1 MSAYRDRDA
10 FASLVNALS
19 ASSEFAEVVFPSP
32 LDSSPIGA
40 DRSPLAVVVPTQWL
54 EQPDSS
60 SSLML
65 RRVSFTLTLVVR
77 SEDPRERFE
86 ILDRL
91 TSIVQNAIEG
101 STLGGGC
108 LAGMTHLRKGR
119 YDPASRHPE
128 LRLSIDGG
136 FGYTI
141 SSATGHDVAR

>member
-19 ASSEFAEVVFPSP
+19 ASSEFAEVAFPSP

-40 DRSPLAVVVPTQWL
+40 DRSPLAVLVPTQWL
-54 EQPDSS
+54 EQPDSA

-77 SEDPRERFE
+77 CEDPRERFE

-128 LRLSIDGG
+128 LRLALDGG
-136 FGYTI
+136 FCYTI
-141 SSATGHDVAR
+141 PSATGHASAR